1 MEEKKKQEEID
12 IIVNQ
17 LSEWQSQDDKKRA
30 VMVVAVD
37 KIDDECYLTAAL
49 KGANGVLLPALIDIQ
64 KRKEWQ
70 ILFFSSLLLS
80 KSLP

>member
-1 MEEKKKQEEID
+1 MEEKKQEEID

-30 VMVVAVD
+30 VMVVAVE
-37 KIDDECYLTAAL
+37 KIDDDKCSLTAAL

-64 KRKEWQ
+64 ERKEWQ